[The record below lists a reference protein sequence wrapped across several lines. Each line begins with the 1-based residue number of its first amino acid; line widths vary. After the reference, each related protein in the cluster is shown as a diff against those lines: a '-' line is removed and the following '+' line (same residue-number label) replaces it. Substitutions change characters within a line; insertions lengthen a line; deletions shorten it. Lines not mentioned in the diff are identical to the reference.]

1 MIYSPWFIQ
10 FSKVFFFVYILIPM
24 SSILYI
30 AVHRAADILSL
41 SVHIKQ
47 RGHNSNHSKGFQ
59 KSL

>member
-1 MIYSPWFIQ
+1 
-10 FSKVFFFVYILIPM
+10 M